1 MSTKRVNISLPVETL
16 EKLKASIPE
25 GKRSRFINE
34 ALEEKLEEK
43 ASLRESIIRDLKEN
57 KWIDE
62 QLMKEWSS
70 TEVEG
75 WPE

>member
-1 MSTKRVNISLPVETL
+1 LPVETL

-62 QLMKEWSS
+62 QVMKEWSS
-70 TEVEG
+70 LEVEG

>member
-1 MSTKRVNISLPVETL
+1 LPVETL

-25 GKRSRFINE
+25 GKRSRFINK

-43 ASLRESIIRDLKEN
+43 DSLRESIIRDLKEN
-57 KWIDE
+57 AWIDE
-62 QLMKEWSS
+62 QVMKEWSS
-70 TEVEG
+70 LEVEG

>member
-62 QLMKEWSS
+62 QVMKEWSS

>member
-1 MSTKRVNISLPVETL
+1 MPVETL

-43 ASLRESIIRDLKEN
+43 ANLRESIIRDLKEN

-62 QLMKEWSS
+62 QVMKEWSS

>member
-1 MSTKRVNISLPVETL
+1 MPVETL

-62 QLMKEWSS
+62 QVMKEWSS

>member
-1 MSTKRVNISLPVETL
+1 MNTKRVNISLPVETL

-62 QLMKEWSS
+62 QVMKEWSS